1 MDFQNLFDIG
11 THIPTQTLSINRKLL
26 KPIFIYKRA
35 INTHDTNIVSRYV
48 FSLES
53 DFAQLSGKHNQIII
67 SQIPI
72 KKFMLNITPNGLKEV
87 SKSEFIGVE
96 EAKQR
101 QKVLQDE
108 RERKERNKNDPGKEL
123 VPGPGER

>member
-26 KPIFIYKRA
+26 KPINIYKRT
-35 INTHDTNIVSRYV
+35 INNIETNIVSSYI

-53 DFAQLSGKHNQIII
+53 DFVQLSGKHNQIII